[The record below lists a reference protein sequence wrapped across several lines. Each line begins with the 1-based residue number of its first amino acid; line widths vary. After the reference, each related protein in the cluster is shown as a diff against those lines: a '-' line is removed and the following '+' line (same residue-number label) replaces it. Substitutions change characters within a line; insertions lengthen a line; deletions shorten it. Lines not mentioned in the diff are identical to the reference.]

1 MSLTLNSV
9 LHIKKNEF
17 NGISIEEKNL
27 SGKINIRG
35 KSSDKEFMKN
45 IGTALDL
52 VLPNDAKIYLGEAGY
67 IPYYAKREIYDLHGL
82 GTKMIAQ
89 KGLTYEFLENK
100 KIDLFILYAKG
111 CNESQTNK
119 KRFPQEISY
128 INQNKYKFVG
138 SIPFNPNLCLNLYS
152 SPEYEKYFYQS
163 IYLNNFD
170 NTETNNLEIKKTIF
184 KNIFYSYKYLFS
196 RENIIPK

>member
-52 VLPNDAKIYLGEAGY
+52 VLPTEPNVRI
-67 IPYYAKREIYDLHGL
+67 
-82 GTKMIAQ
+82 
-89 KGLTYEFLENK
+89 FN
-100 KIDLFILYAKG
+100 
-111 CNESQTNK
+111 N
-119 KRFPQEISY
+119 EIS
-128 INQNKYKFVG
+128 IIWLSPNEWLIETPEKERDKIFSLLKSKLNPERTAITDVSFNRTVLRIEGQKLSTLLSKYLVADIEKILQRNSDVAQTIFIK
-138 SIPFNPNLCLNLYS
+138 IPILIIKNNNSDNLYS
-152 SPEYEKYFYQS
+152 VDIHLNRSHAKYVYELLLDGCKV
-163 IYLNNFD
+163 LN
-170 NTETNNLEIKKTIF
+170 I
-184 KNIFYSYKYLFS
+184 
-196 RENIIPK
+196 